1 MENLTNEELQTELNK
16 VRAIF
21 INKKGNEKNT
31 PKHLLPSLYKELQ
44 ELSNRMNE
52 IREEGVKRDIVLN

>member
-1 MENLTNEELQTELNK
+1 MENLTNEELQELLIK
-16 VRAIF
+16 VRGELVR
-21 INKKGNEKNT
+21 KKGNEKNT
-31 PKHLLPSLYKELQ
+31 PKHLLHSLYKELQ

>member
-1 MENLTNEELQTELNK
+1 MENLTNEELQELLIK
-16 VRAIF
+16 VRGELIR
-21 INKKGNEKNT
+21 KRGNVKDT

-52 IREEGVKRDIVLN
+52 IREEGVKRGIVLN

>member
-21 INKKGNEKNT
+21 INKKGNVKNT
-31 PKHLLPSLYKELQ
+31 PKHLLPTLYKELQ
-44 ELSNRMNE
+44 ELERRMNE
-52 IREEGVKRDIVLN
+52 IREEGVKRGIVLN